1 MFVPIQPKKMY
12 EHVIDQIYN
21 QILEGDLK
29 KGDKLPP
36 ERELTD
42 QLSLSRTSVRE
53 ALRALEVLGVI
64 QSQQGEGNFISGD
77 IGESLIRPLASI
89 FTLNGGTKKDAIELR
104 LNMEVLSATLAA
116 ERINQEELGQLK
128 EILDHMKTGPD
139 DEVMFQLDDQFH
151 EIIAKATG
159 NYLIVSLIKLF
170 DYITDTIV
178 YAEKGI
184 LPKTP
189 ELSWKIY
196 MAHFNIFVALKKHNP
211 EEAAYAME
219 THIRHVFD
227 FAINSSKSFIEPI
240 YPND

>member
-12 EHVIDQIYN
+12 EHVIDQIYK
-21 QILEGDLK
+21 QILEGDLE

-42 QLSLSRTSVRE
+42 QLGLSRTSVRE
-53 ALRALEVLGVI
+53 ALRALEVLGII

-89 FTLNGGTKKDAIELR
+89 FTLNGGTKKDVIELR
-104 LNMEVLSATLAA
+104 LNMEILSARLAA
-116 ERINQEELGQLK
+116 ERISPDELHQLE
-128 EILDHMKTGPD
+128 EILEQMKTGPD
-139 DEVMFQLDDQFH
+139 DELMFQLDDLFH
-151 EIIAKATG
+151 QTIASATG
-159 NYLIVSLIKLF
+159 NYLILSLINLF

-178 YAEKGI
+178 YAEKGV

-189 ELSWKIY
+189 ELRWKIY
-196 MAHFNIFVALKKHNP
+196 MSHFNIYVALKKHNP
-211 EEAAYAME
+211 DEAAYAME

-227 FAINSSKSFIEPI
+227 FAINSSKSFSESI
-240 YPND
+240 YPN